1 MARPAGEAIAEK
13 APSREARRG
22 GVRGIAALL
31 LPLLT
36 PAARRRGF
44 AEASILGAWQ
54 QVVGTGF
61 AERCQPVRIDYP
73 RGGRRGGTLLLRAGG
88 GAALELQHAAPQL
101 IERINTHFG
110 FPAVARIRFLH
121 APVRTR
127 PKRPAPPPRV
137 LSEAAR
143 RAVSRAPEGI
153 AEPGL
158 REALQAL
165 GEAVQRDRAGRERP

>member
-1 MARPAGEAIAEK
+1 MARSARRTIAETP
-13 APSREARRG
+13 PSREARRG
-22 GVRGIAALL
+22 GVRGIAALV

-54 QVVGTGF
+54 QVVGSGF

-73 RGGRRGGTLLLRAGG
+73 RGGRRGGTLLLRASG

-101 IERINTHFG
+101 IERITTHFG

-121 APVRTR
+121 APVRAR
-127 PKRPAPPPRV
+127 PKRPTPPPRI
-137 LSEAAR
+137 LTEAAR
-143 RAVSRAPEGI
+143 EAVSRATAGI
-153 AEPGL
+153 ADPGL

-165 GEAVQRDRAGRERP
+165 GEAVQCERAGREQP